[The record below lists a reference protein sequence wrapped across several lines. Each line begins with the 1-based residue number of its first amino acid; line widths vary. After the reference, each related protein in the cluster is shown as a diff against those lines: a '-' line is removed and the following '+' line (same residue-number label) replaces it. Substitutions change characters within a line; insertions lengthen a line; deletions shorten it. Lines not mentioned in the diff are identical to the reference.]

1 MFLVYSTGCVAAA
14 DIRSGCWCSGVGAN
28 HVLVGCSG
36 KDGVMNNKDELDAS
50 KCRGEAEDEWLAEV
64 VREKLIE
71 DALDVQAEMNN
82 ARDELDERE

>member
-1 MFLVYSTGCVAAA
+1 
-14 DIRSGCWCSGVGAN
+14 
-28 HVLVGCSG
+28 
-36 KDGVMNNKDELDAS
+36 MNNKDELDAS